1 MASVLLQPPTD
12 DQTRMGDALADLAS
26 GKYKGEMS
34 TYTPPPSERVGN
46 WLQDAI
52 LGIGNA
58 LGGSPDSYRAGHVA
72 HGVRDFLQ
80 YNPVSG
86 VPFAAAD
93 AAYYNSQNQGTS
105 TALAA
110 LGILP
115 STRAGLAAVAPVK
128 DATRAGLQQALL
140 GSSRGGQVA
149 APNIGETAA
158 QAVREA
164 AMPKGAAPAAT
175 STVIPDIRGM
185 PVDEAVKIART
196 QPHLIPSNARAE
208 GAYVGGPRTIQSMDD
223 LEAARRYFD
232 KYVAADPRGGNWYD
246 RYREALNRTTGG
258 DPTRNLWAGNQ
269 QGQWSAGVDP
279 GSELHYV
286 LKELNSSI
294 AGMPERANYGAQHR
308 AHLRALAANDPSL
321 YQLADKTEEYAT
333 HVNPDYNART
343 ATGVN
348 DFRHMRNW
356 GYTEASGLPQKGAA
370 TPGQHRFLD
379 YETALAVDRAN
390 KANLGG
396 RSDWTGEQL
405 QAAPWVRQKAL
416 DIMSRNKALTYDEAF
431 ARANT
436 TIGDFYPKHTYNAP
450 YEAQPGVIPGHMPQS
465 AQAEQAARN
474 EYYLD
479 PASTW
484 ATAPMGRDAIYG
496 GLGTPGTGNAMRV
509 LPTEKMQGIYTN
521 AAGVREANPGEI
533 AHPLGTFTT
542 GQAKGEPFKRATGAD
557 RAIMNAGEYLRA
569 LIDAQQAGSW
579 HKAWSGGPLKESAS
593 LYYPKAGGPASLGE
607 LLGAEAA
614 GTPHGLPDVTAT
626 GGGALSTSWWPPP
639 AGGKGF
645 DKAMK
650 QGALQVPGLGIPER
664 VRVDSNLASLVAVD
678 RGLPEAVNLWEK
690 EGTGEATRE
699 VFKHINATP
708 ELRAAFNNNPY
719 IGERALAKFA
729 RDQQWSARWGA
740 PREDIQNLRQIV
752 GTAPPGQ
759 WIDAVEAALRSGKVS
774 LPAVALLMTGAAA
787 LSLSE
792 GQASGGGREAL

>member
-1 MASVLLQPPTD
+1 MASVLLQRPED
-12 DQTRMGDALADLAS
+12 DEQTRMGNALADLAS

-52 LGIGNA
+52 LGVGRA
-58 LGGSPDSYRAGHVA
+58 MGGSPDPYRAGHVA
-72 HGVRDFLQ
+72 HGVRDFSQ
-80 YNPVSG
+80 YNPLTG
-86 VPFAAAD
+86 VPMAAAD
-93 AAYYNSQNQGTS
+93 AAYYNSQNQGTN
-105 TALAA
+105 TATAA

-115 STRAGLAAVAPVK
+115 STRAGLAAFAPVK
-128 DATRAGLQQALL
+128 DATRAGLQEVLL
-140 GSSRGGQVA
+140 GSSRGARVA

-185 PVDEAVKIART
+185 PVDQAVNIART
-196 QPHLIPSNARAE
+196 QPHLIPSNAGAE
-208 GAYVGGPRTIQSMDD
+208 GAYVGGPRTIKSMDD
-223 LEAARRYFD
+223 LEAARKFFD

-246 RYREALNRTTGG
+246 RYRAALNLTTGG
-258 DPTRNLWAGNQ
+258 DPARNLWAGNQ

-416 DIMSRNKALTYDEAF
+416 DIMSRNKALTYDQAF
-431 ARANT
+431 ERANKQ
-436 TIGDFYPKHTYNAP
+436 IGDFYPKHIYNATH
-450 YEAQPGVIPGHMPQS
+450 EAQPGANVPGHMPQS
-465 AQAEQAARN
+465 VQAEQAVKD
-474 EYYLD
+474 EYFHD
-479 PASTW
+479 PGSTW
-484 ATAPMGRDAIYG
+484 ATAPGGRDAIYG
-496 GLGTPGTGNAMRV
+496 GLGTEGTGNYMRV
-509 LPTEKMQGIYTN
+509 LPTEKMQGMYRRPDGTLETN
-521 AAGVREANPGEI
+521 LGET
-533 AHPLGTFTT
+533 AQPLGTFTT
-542 GQAKGEPFKRATGAD
+542 GQAKGEPFKRATDAD
-557 RAIMNAGEYLRA
+557 QAVMTAGEHLRA
-569 LIDAQQAGSW
+569 LIDAQNAGSW
-579 HKAWSGGPLKESAS
+579 HKVWEGGPLKESNS
-593 LYYPKAGGPASLGE
+593 LYYPKTGGGPASLGD
-607 LLGAEAA
+607 LLGAQAV
-614 GTPHGLPDVTAT
+614 GTPHGLPDVTGT
-626 GGGALSTSWWPPP
+626 SGGAVTTRFWPPP
-639 AGGKGF
+639 EGGRGLDKAAMAGG
-645 DKAMK
+645 
-650 QGALQVPGLGIPER
+650 LEVPGFEAPRR
-664 VRVDSNLASLVAVD
+664 VRVDSGLADLVDKWAA
-678 RGLPEAVNLWEK
+678 G
-690 EGTGEATRE
+690 EGSGEATRE
-699 VFKHINATP
+699 VLKHINVTP
-708 ELRAAFNNNPY
+708 ELRAAFNNNPFLA
-719 IGERALAKFA
+719 ERALAKFE

-740 PREDIQNLRQIV
+740 PRQDIQNLRKLV
-752 GTAPPGQ
+752 GVGPG
-759 WIDAVEAALRSGKVS
+759 WIDRAEAALKDGSIS
-774 LPAVALLMTGAAA
+774 LPAIGALILGSAA
-787 LSLSE
+787 LQRGE
-792 GQASGGGREAL
+792 QQSGGSREAL